1 VLAFADLLR
10 IEGLLQHVVSNTVT
24 YSKAV
29 WESLTP
35 EERAIM
41 LERYTVGVPSGG
53 VGGPADEVPLLNCV
67 ANVVL
72 SYFGNCAVM
81 PFFIPVKLAEDLG
94 YTSRDVQEA
103 LLRFHRQAYA
113 PVRSSITLPARG
125 VLGEAVLGSCSSLE
139 KIDLTR
145 FWNWQDSPGDEAT
158 DPAQLAALF
167 GGGNQLVGPNGASA
181 PNALTTGP
189 MVTINQ
195 GPAAM
200 SPADLAAALIAGQPA
215 SNMPQNLTGLA
226 ELAGQM
232 KVQTETTAESL
243 NKTISEASGLAKA
256 AMEALPKTM
265 EAKKGDGA
273 GANGKGAGAGA
284 GANGAGGAGDG
295 GAAAGGT
302 GTSGAVDGGAAP
314 TG

>member
-1 VLAFADLLR
+1 V
-10 IEGLLQHVVSNTVT
+10 N
-24 YSKAV
+24 
-29 WESLTP
+29 
-35 EERAIM
+35 
-41 LERYTVGVPSGG
+41 
-53 VGGPADEVPLLNCV
+53 GPADEVPLLNCV

-94 YTSRDVQEA
+94 YTSRDIQEA

-113 PVRSSITLPARG
+113 PVQSSITLPARG

-145 FWNWQDSPGDEAT
+145 FWNWQDSPGDQAT
-158 DPAQLAALF
+158 DPAQLAGLF
-167 GGGNQLVGPNGASA
+167 GNGNQLVGPNGAQA

-200 SPADLAAALIAGQPA
+200 TPAELAAALIAGQPA
-215 SNMPQNLTGLA
+215 SNLPQNLTGLA

-232 KVQTETTAESL
+232 KVQTETTADSL

-256 AMEALPKTM
+256 AMEVLPKTM
-265 EAKKGDGA
+265 EAKNKQ
-273 GANGKGAGAGA
+273 NG
-284 GANGAGGAGDG
+284 NGAGGAGG
-295 GAAAGGT
+295 GAGGAGG
-302 GTSGAVDGGAAP
+302 GAGGAGGSAGGAGGGAGGAGGAGGGAGGAVDGGAAP